1 MSLIP
6 VQLSPRSA
14 ERARRRPFLVAA
26 VLAAGLGL
34 SACGAE
40 TSAGAADADGAVQA
54 GNPADSA
61 AADDG
66 SAPAASTDA
75 QPPDTAAGATGGTD
89 ETGGA
94 GETGG
99 PEDSDVSDDA
109 GVPPVAVNI
118 PAIEVEESL
127 IDLGI
132 AADGTMEVPEDW
144 NDVGWFD
151 GGGMPGGL
159 GPTVLAGHVDSTT
172 GPAVFHRLEEIV
184 AGDEV
189 FVTDAEGTLHEY
201 RVERTAVF
209 PKNDFPTQE
218 VFGVLPEDEL
228 RLITCTGRFDQEVQ
242 SHEDNHIVFAVP
254 VDSADA
260 P

>member
-1 MSLIP
+1 MSLTP
-6 VQLSPRSA
+6 LQLSPRTA
-14 ERARRRPFLVAA
+14 ERARRRPFWVAA
-26 VLAAGLGL
+26 ALAAGLGL
-34 SACGAE
+34 SGCGAE
-40 TSAGAADADGAVQA
+40 TTADAADPPEAAEPAEAAEAAEVAEDA
-54 GNPADSA
+54 G
-61 AADDG
+61 
-66 SAPAASTDA
+66 
-75 QPPDTAAGATGGTD
+75 QTGGSSGADRTAG
-89 ETGGA
+89 TGEA
-94 GETGG
+94 EG
-99 PEDSDVSDDA
+99 PDSSPVSSEA
-109 GVPPVAVNI
+109 GVPPVGVSI
-118 PAIEVEESL
+118 PSIEVDESL

-132 AADGTMEVPEDW
+132 APDGTMEVPEDW
-144 NDVGWFD
+144 DDVGWFD
-151 GGGMPGGL
+151 GGGMPGGA

-172 GPAVFHRLEEIV
+172 GPAVFHRLEELA

-189 FVTDAEGTLHEY
+189 FVTDAEGTVHEY

-209 PKNDFPTQE
+209 PKDDFPTQE